1 MLSKRLAARHIGAR
15 VGMARAAS
23 LGIRVCVVAVAIVGA
38 SISSADAQDWPTRPI
53 RLVVGAAAGG
63 GTDISARL
71 IAQPLAEILGQA
83 VVVENRAGAAGTTAA
98 EAVAKSPKD
107 GYTAYMM
114 SNAHAISAVM
124 YKALR
129 YDPIN
134 DFQMVSMVATAGLV
148 LVAAPDFPARD
159 LAGVLAA
166 VGANPGKFNFGSA
179 GVGTTQ
185 HFAGELMKQ
194 TAGLDITHVPYRSTP
209 AAVTGLRAR
218 EVEFVFELVQT
229 VQGQIHVG
237 DLKAIAVTSPKRN
250 PMLPDVPTFTEAGMP
265 GYDVTSWYG
274 LAFPAGTAPAIVQKT
289 NKAMQELLGRESVA
303 KQVLNLGALPRSST
317 PDELKAHIAGEIAK
331 WKGVREKAGIEQ
343 L

>member
-1 MLSKRLAARHIGAR
+1 MPSKGSAAQEFIARLAPARP
-15 VGMARAAS
+15 AS
-23 LGIRVCVVAVAIVGA
+23 LGIRVSVAAIAIVGA
-38 SISSADAQDWPTRPI
+38 SIGCAGAQDWPTRP
-53 RLVVGAAAGG
+53 VVGASAGG

-166 VGANPGKFNFGSA
+166 
-179 GVGTTQ
+179 
-185 HFAGELMKQ
+185 
-194 TAGLDITHVPYRSTP
+194 
-209 AAVTGLRAR
+209 
-218 EVEFVFELVQT
+218 
-229 VQGQIHVG
+229 
-237 DLKAIAVTSPKRN
+237 
-250 PMLPDVPTFTEAGMP
+250 
-265 GYDVTSWYG
+265 
-274 LAFPAGTAPAIVQKT
+274 
-289 NKAMQELLGRESVA
+289 
-303 KQVLNLGALPRSST
+303 
-317 PDELKAHIAGEIAK
+317 
-331 WKGVREKAGIEQ
+331 
-343 L
+343 

>member
-1 MLSKRLAARHIGAR
+1 MPSKRLAVQHIGAR
-15 VGMARAAS
+15 LGPARSAS
-23 LGIRVCVVAVAIVGA
+23 LGVRVCVAAIAIVAA
-38 SISSADAQDWPTRPI
+38 SISSAGAQDWPTRPI

-98 EAVAKSPKD
+98 EAVAKSAKD

-114 SNAHAISAVM
+114 SNAHAISAAM
-124 YKALR
+124 YKSLR

-148 LVAAPDFPARD
+148 LVAAPAFPASD

-166 VGANPGKFNFGSA
+166 VRANPGKFNFGSA

-209 AAVTGLRAR
+209 AAVTGLRAG
-218 EVEFVFELVQT
+218 EVEFVFDADRSRSDSNGRTQGHRRHLAEAQPHARRRPDHRSGHGRLRRHELVRARLSGRHGARGRAEDEQS
-229 VQGQIHVG
+229 
-237 DLKAIAVTSPKRN
+237 D
-250 PMLPDVPTFTEAGMP
+250 
-265 GYDVTSWYG
+265 
-274 LAFPAGTAPAIVQKT
+274 AGTARA
-289 NKAMQELLGRESVA
+289 RERSQTDPQSRCA
-303 KQVLNLGALPRSST
+303 GA
-317 PDELKAHIAGEIAK
+317 
-331 WKGVREKAGIEQ
+331 Q
-343 L
+343 LDSR